1 MSQALQLAEELLNPR
16 SLWNADSL
24 LDALT
29 AIVED
34 CNYPLLRRT
43 RNIDN
48 FVSRYQDVVRRISEL
63 RLKGTDF
70 QLIKVIGR
78 GAYGEVQLVRHIASQ
93 NVYAMKLLSKS
104 EMLRR
109 SDSAFFWEERDIMAH
124 ANSDW
129 IVHLHYAF
137 QDARFLYMVME
148 YMPGG
153 DLVNLMTAYDVS
165 EKWARFYTAELV
177 LALDA
182 LHTMGYIHRD
192 VKPDNMLLSRS
203 GHLKLADFGTCLRR
217 GPDGR
222 VRCTLAIGTPDY
234 ICPEVLEL
242 QGKEHAYGCEVDWWA
257 VGIIVYELLV
267 GETPFFADS
276 LSSTYARIR
285 KFETELNF
293 PDDAEM
299 SDNVKDLIRKFL
311 SKSEERLGVDG
322 VESIK
327 SHPFFINE
335 DWTFENIQ
343 KAVPPVVPEL
353 RGDDDASHFDDIAPK
368 EPDPADSFQIPRSFA
383 GVQLPFVGFTYSSD
397 LGPICEIQKTQKKA
411 QIATDSLQVQAAL
424 QELNRLSSVDSQ
436 LEAEKREIEKQLAAC
451 QVQVKDLSR
460 KLEMERDEMNTKTK
474 VITSLEEQL
483 LLKAKVEDRVRE
495 LERTNAE
502 IGEKCRSLAESEERA
517 RKQQTE
523 VHAKLTT
530 QVELC
535 RELEVIVRKAGDEE
549 NALQEQ
555 LQQLRLQWNQ
565 ERENARR
572 AEQRAAEYN
581 EKVESLR
588 AEIASMR
595 ENEVVLK
602 CQLNKLNENVLSE
615 RDKDE
620 NRMIDDETRKNNLV
634 LVNELQAAQK
644 KVEQLSGDLEQETQQ
659 RITAQKELTAVTDQR
674 ANLQNSVQFLEEELR
689 RLRDDKRQLDARIQ
703 EMSSSNRI
711 LQNKLEDMQEQ
722 FETESSFIIVYKNEM
737 DSANEELL
745 EKTRRLEQLEEHQR
759 REEERSREI
768 ISHLESE
775 RLARRIA
782 EENFSATD
790 KEKTMLEVEVRQL
803 VQRHV
808 KELGAKD
815 AAIQLLSQKEEELQR
830 ALQNAQRELQAV
842 AERDASRGSVSPEQ
856 RIRDLEGQLERE
868 KMMKMTAINKLEEVM
883 ANRQFNDRYYKKKN
897 ASRGALVHRERRIAE
912 LEMDLKFERAKY
924 EDRLSQ
930 FVKEIEQLKIAL
942 MDEEK
947 TNESLRNELESFK
960 HLETAMNEQKKR
972 ERSAHEQVPGM
983 IAVTEALAIKE
994 SDFHCEGYVSIRL
1007 AVKRRHQW
1015 LECFAVFNSAS
1026 LSFFIN
1032 PSDRQAFQTIQS
1044 EKLCHAR
1051 HVSAADVRTAGEN
1064 QLPRIFQILYAVED
1078 GSSRRSSITD
1088 TSQLSLSGSRE
1099 DKVDKALWNRHDL
1112 VELAFHM
1119 PTSCE
1124 LCVKPLSN
1132 FLRPPPAY
1140 ECKRCRMR
1148 FHREH
1153 VGNETIP
1160 PCKQTTDARDL
1171 LIMAPTAE
1179 ACDKW
1184 VEELKKFIGYMRC
1197 RSGTGS
1203 SLPRSGSAMKVP
1215 PKAGSVPRSATLPVN
1230 SLTSTE

>member
-48 FVSRYQDVVRRISEL
+48 FVSRYCDVVRRISEL

-78 GAYGEVQLVRHIASQ
+78 GAYGEVQLVRHNASQ

-182 LHTMGYIHRD
+182 LHSMGYIHRD

-311 SKSEERLGVDG
+311 SKSEVRLGVDG

-327 SHPFFINE
+327 THPFFINE
-335 DWTFENIQ
+335 DWTFENIH

-411 QIATDSLQVQAAL
+411 QTATDSLQVQAAL
-424 QELNRLSSVDSQ
+424 QELNRLSNVDSQ

-502 IGEKCRSLAESEERA
+502 ISEKCRSLADAEERA

-634 LVNELQAAQK
+634 LINELQASQK
-644 KVEQLSGDLEQETQQ
+644 KVEQLLGDLEQETQQ
-659 RITAQKELTAVTDQR
+659 RITAQKELAAVTDQR
-674 ANLQNSVQFLEEELR
+674 ANLQNSVQFLEEVRTFLFMLR
-689 RLRDDKRQLDARIQ
+689 IFMGQLFVG
-703 EMSSSNRI
+703 
-711 LQNKLEDMQEQ
+711 K
-722 FETESSFIIVYKNEM
+722 
-737 DSANEELL
+737 
-745 EKTRRLEQLEEHQR
+745 H
-759 REEERSREI
+759 
-768 ISHLESE
+768 
-775 RLARRIA
+775 
-782 EENFSATD
+782 
-790 KEKTMLEVEVRQL
+790 
-803 VQRHV
+803 
-808 KELGAKD
+808 
-815 AAIQLLSQKEEELQR
+815 
-830 ALQNAQRELQAV
+830 
-842 AERDASRGSVSPEQ
+842 SRGE
-856 RIRDLEGQLERE
+856 
-868 KMMKMTAINKLEEVM
+868 T
-883 ANRQFNDRYYKKKN
+883 KK
-897 ASRGALVHRERRIAE
+897 
-912 LEMDLKFERAKY
+912 
-924 EDRLSQ
+924 
-930 FVKEIEQLKIAL
+930 
-942 MDEEK
+942 
-947 TNESLRNELESFK
+947 T
-960 HLETAMNEQKKR
+960 
-972 ERSAHEQVPGM
+972 
-983 IAVTEALAIKE
+983 
-994 SDFHCEGYVSIRL
+994 
-1007 AVKRRHQW
+1007 
-1015 LECFAVFNSAS
+1015 
-1026 LSFFIN
+1026 
-1032 PSDRQAFQTIQS
+1032 
-1044 EKLCHAR
+1044 
-1051 HVSAADVRTAGEN
+1051 
-1064 QLPRIFQILYAVED
+1064 
-1078 GSSRRSSITD
+1078 SS
-1088 TSQLSLSGSRE
+1088 
-1099 DKVDKALWNRHDL
+1099 
-1112 VELAFHM
+1112 
-1119 PTSCE
+1119 
-1124 LCVKPLSN
+1124 
-1132 FLRPPPAY
+1132 
-1140 ECKRCRMR
+1140 
-1148 FHREH
+1148 
-1153 VGNETIP
+1153 
-1160 PCKQTTDARDL
+1160 
-1171 LIMAPTAE
+1171 
-1179 ACDKW
+1179 
-1184 VEELKKFIGYMRC
+1184 
-1197 RSGTGS
+1197 
-1203 SLPRSGSAMKVP
+1203 
-1215 PKAGSVPRSATLPVN
+1215 
-1230 SLTSTE
+1230 